1 MARECLQ
8 CYTDGMG
15 RQIAGFVRLALDL
28 GERLF
33 VILLGA
39 PFILVFVRAARV
51 HPNFVLVLLSE
62 TLAIVLILTRKR
74 GEIAVRPLAVL
85 AAFAGTA
92 LPLLVRPGGTAILP
106 SLFSSV
112 LMFGG
117 LTVSILSKLYLNRSF
132 GMIAANRGIKV
143 GGPYRIVRHP
153 MYLGYM
159 INQLGF
165 LMASFSLA
173 NLGIYLA
180 AWSFQLVRVHEEEE
194 VLRLDS
200 SYRQFAGR
208 VTARLIPGVY

>member
-1 MARECLQ
+1 
-8 CYTDGMG
+8 MG
-15 RQIAGFVRLALDL
+15 RQTAGFVRLALDL
-28 GERLF
+28 GERIF
-33 VILLGA
+33 VILLGL
-39 PFILVFVRAARV
+39 PFILAFIRAVHV
-51 HPNFVLVLLSE
+51 HPNFVLVLFSE

-92 LPLLVRPGGTAILP
+92 LPLMVRPGGAAIAP
-106 SLFSSV
+106 QFIASI

-117 LTVSILSKLYLNRSF
+117 LSVSILSKLYLNRSF

-165 LMASFSLA
+165 LIASFSIA
-173 NLGIYLA
+173 NLAIYLA

-194 VLRLDS
+194 VLRRDS
-200 SYRQFAGR
+200 SYRKFAGQ
-208 VTARLIPGVY
+208 VTSRLIPGVY